1 MVQVLHR
8 DRDTFVRHQDSIVRL
23 QSCQG
28 KRERERENY
37 ARGINNPLRSW
48 IELLLSSQNV
58 HGVGN
63 ECMQTYPLHE
73 GE

>member
-28 KRERERENY
+28 KKEREREK
-37 ARGINNPLRSW
+37 I
-48 IELLLSSQNV
+48 
-58 HGVGN
+58 
-63 ECMQTYPLHE
+63 MHE
-73 GE
+73 A